1 MKTPICDF
9 VNEYIKRNPVRTHMP
24 GHKGVGLIGIES
36 FDLTEMEGAD
46 DLYHPE
52 GIIKESEKNAS
63 LIFGCDTCYST
74 EGSSQCIRAMMYLC
88 SIYAAEKGEKLR
100 VLAGRNAHK
109 TFLSA
114 AALLDIEVE
123 WLVPK
128 EMDSYLSVII
138 GTEEL
143 ENLFSSAEILPHVL
157 YLTDPDY
164 LGNKVDVKA
173 ISSVC
178 KKYGV
183 LLAIDNAHGAYL
195 KFLSPSQHPIDF
207 GADICCDSAHK
218 TLPALTGSAYLHISD
233 SAPIVFKNEVK
244 NALSMFG
251 STSPSYIILQSLD
264 KLNRYL
270 SDGYKERLSE
280 FIQKVEKLKAELELN
295 GYKFIGDEK
304 IKLTF
309 DAKKYG
315 YEGDELAEVLLEKN
329 IVTECHYKDY
339 LVMMLTPETGDE
351 GLEKIK
357 NALLSIEKKSIV
369 TDLPPKFTKSER
381 EMSIREAMLTKRE
394 KLPVEKAEGKILAEA
409 SVGCPPAVPILVSGE
424 LITKE
429 AIECFKY
436 YGINEIYVRK

>member
-24 GHKGVGLIGIES
+24 GHKGVGLLGIES

-88 SIYAAEKGEKLR
+88 SIYTAEKGEKLR

-128 EMDSYLSVII
+128 KMDSYLSVII

-143 ENLFSSAEILPHVL
+143 ESLFSSAEILPHVL

-270 SDGYKERLSE
+270 SGGYKERLSK

-329 IVTECHYKDY
+329 IVTEFHDKDY

-351 GLEKIK
+351 GLRIIK

-381 EMSIREAMLTKRE
+381 KMSIREAMLTKRE
-394 KLPVEKAEGKILAEA
+394 KLPVEKAEGRILAEA

-436 YGINEIYVRK
+436 YGINEIYVIK

>member
-52 GIIKESEKNAS
+52 GIIKEREKNAS

-88 SIYAAEKGEKLR
+88 SIYVAEKGEKLR

-114 AALLDIEVE
+114 AAFLDIEVE

-173 ISSVC
+173 ISRVC

-270 SDGYKERLSE
+270 SDRYKERLSK

-329 IVTECHYKDY
+329 IVTEFHDKDY

-351 GLEKIK
+351 GLRIIK

-381 EMSIREAMLTKRE
+381 KMSIREAMLTKRE
-394 KLPVEKAEGKILAEA
+394 KLPVEKAEGRILAEA

-436 YGINEIYVRK
+436 YGINEIYVIK

>member
-9 VNEYIKRNPVRTHMP
+9 AKNYAEKNPVRTHMP

-63 LIFGCDTCYST
+63 LIFDCDTYYST

-173 ISSVC
+173 ISRVC

-195 KFLSPSQHPIDF
+195 KFLNPSQHPIDF

-270 SDGYKERLSE
+270 SDGYKERLSK

-309 DAKKYG
+309 DVKKYG
-315 YEGDELAEVLLEKN
+315 YEGDELAEILLEKN
-329 IVTECHYKDY
+329 IVTEFHDKDY

-436 YGINEIYVRK
+436 YGINEIYVIK

>member
-24 GHKGVGLIGIES
+24 GHKGVGLVGIES

-63 LIFGCDTCYST
+63 LVFGCDTCYST

-173 ISSVC
+173 ISRVC

-270 SDGYKERLSE
+270 SDGYKERLSK

-329 IVTECHYKDY
+329 IVTEFHDKDY

-351 GLEKIK
+351 GLRIIK

-381 EMSIREAMLTKRE
+381 KMSIREAMLTKRE
-394 KLPVEKAEGKILAEA
+394 KLPVEKAEGRILAEA

-436 YGINEIYVRK
+436 YGINEIYVIK

>member
-1 MKTPICDF
+1 MKTPICNF
-9 VNEYIKRNPVRTHMP
+9 VKDYIKSNPTRTHMP
-24 GHKGVGLIGIES
+24 GHKGVSLLGIES

-52 GIIKESEKNAS
+52 GIIKESENNAS
-63 LIFGCDTCYST
+63 GLFGCDTYYST

-88 SIYAAEKGEKLR
+88 CLYAAEKGEKLR

-114 AALLDIEVE
+114 AALLDFDTE
-123 WLVPK
+123 WLVPRK
-128 EMDSYLSVII
+128 MDSYLSAKI
-138 GTEEL
+138 GAKEL
-143 ENLFSSAEILPHVL
+143 EGVLAASKILPHAL

-164 LGNKVDVKA
+164 LGNKVDVKE
-173 ISSVC
+173 ISKVC

-183 LLAIDNAHGAYL
+183 LLVIDNAHGSYL
-195 KFLSPSQHPIDF
+195 KFLKPSQHPADL

-218 TLPALTGSAYLHISD
+218 TLPSLTGGAYIHIS
-233 SAPIVFKNEVK
+233 SGAPSVFKNEVK

-264 KLNRYL
+264 KLNEYL
-270 SDGYKERLSE
+270 SDGYREKLSG
-280 FIQKVEKLKAELELN
+280 FIHKVEKLKAELESK

-315 YEGDELAEVLLEKN
+315 YEGDELAGILLEKN
-329 IVTECHYKDY
+329 IVTEFHDSDY

-351 GLEKIK
+351 GLEKIRS
-357 NALLSIEKKSIV
+357 ALLSIENKEEI
-369 TDLPPKFTKSER
+369 TTLPPKFTESEKKL
-381 EMSIREAMLTKRE
+381 SVREAMFAKRE
-394 KLPVEKAEGKILAEA
+394 KLPVEKAEGRILAEA
-409 SVGCPPAVPILVSGE
+409 SVGCPPAVPIMVSGE

-436 YGINEIYVRK
+436 YGINEIYVIK